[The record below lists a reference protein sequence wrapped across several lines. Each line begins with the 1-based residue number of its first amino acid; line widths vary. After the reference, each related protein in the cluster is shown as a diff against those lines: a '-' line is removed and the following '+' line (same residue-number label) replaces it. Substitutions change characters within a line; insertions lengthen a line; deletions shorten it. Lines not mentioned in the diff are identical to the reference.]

1 MPRKKTTTKTSPEP
15 EVKEPQPEPQPQPEP
30 EQVVA
35 EKKKKRSPNV
45 WVEHCQK
52 VHAKDKTKTFKEVLK
67 TAKETYKKD

>member
-1 MPRKKTTTKTSPEP
+1 MPRKKTTTKTVPSTEL
-15 EVKEPQPEPQPQPEP
+15 EVKEPQLEPQLEP

>member
-15 EVKEPQPEPQPQPEP
+15 EVKEPQPEPQPEPEP
-30 EQVVA
+30 VVA